1 MKTNHQHLSQDI
13 FNKAHI
19 SSFSLKREA
28 WAAQGQQS
36 RAVSD
41 VLLTSAPGP
50 PGSPSCVLPARPPED
65 LGFMTLI

>member
-1 MKTNHQHLSQDI
+1 MKINYQHLSQNI

-28 WAAQGQQS
+28 WVAQGQQS
-36 RAVSD
+36 RAVSG
-41 VLLTSAPGP
+41 VPLTAVPRP
-50 PGSPSCVLPARPPED
+50 TRKPARPPED